1 MKKCINGDDHIS
13 HRSNNKTKQDNN
25 DLRETIRQKKQT
37 K

>member
-1 MKKCINGDDHIS
+1 MVMSDDHRS
-13 HRSNNKTKQDNN
+13 HESNNKTKDNNNN